1 MKPRHWGSDS
11 PLMWRH
17 IPQQRYLRLYCSEN
31 QKTRIN
37 LMYPHWLCLVYF
49 RTTLFN
55 GMSSRNCVFSDNWNS
70 FVELAV
76 RNLTRTFICSSFM
89 KFSLSHSFAALIE
102 RLHTAGNRIDRLLIE
117 LIRSVRDFCLYLY
130 MFTFYSRF
138 ESLTA
143 IESIKSSRAD
153 NGIRCF
159 MSTKWFQTTWLGPRK
174 VLLNYF
180 AYIPAYWIYFI
191 TFW

>member
-1 MKPRHWGSDS
+1 
-11 PLMWRH
+11 
-17 IPQQRYLRLYCSEN
+17 
-31 QKTRIN
+31 
-37 LMYPHWLCLVYF
+37 
-49 RTTLFN
+49 
-55 GMSSRNCVFSDNWNS
+55 
-70 FVELAV
+70 
-76 RNLTRTFICSSFM
+76 M